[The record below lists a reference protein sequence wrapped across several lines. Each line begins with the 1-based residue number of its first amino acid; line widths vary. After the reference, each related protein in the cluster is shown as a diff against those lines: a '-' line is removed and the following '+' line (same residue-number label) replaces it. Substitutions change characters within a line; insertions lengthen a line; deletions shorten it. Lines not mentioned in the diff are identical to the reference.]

1 MTIESMPGS
10 KSFVRS
16 DQFILLA
23 IAFLKL
29 TFHLAV
35 NALSAYGY
43 FRDEFYY
50 LACSDRLDW
59 GFVDHPPLSIAI
71 LSLSRAILGDS
82 LVAIRFLPALAGAG
96 TVYLAGLMA
105 RELGGGTLARVLA
118 AVAAFAA
125 PILLGMNS
133 VYSMNSY
140 DFLIWS
146 SVGFV
151 LIRIMNSGDQ
161 RLWLLLG
168 ALLGAGLM
176 NKVGVLWLGAGI
188 AAGLLL
194 VHRDWLKTRGPWIAG
209 VMALFIFLPY
219 VAWNAAN
226 DFAHLEFIRNATSEK
241 YSSLTAA
248 RFISDQVLLQNPV
261 SLPLWLA
268 GLWFFFFSSFGKQ
281 FRMLGIVYVTALVI
295 LVVNQQSKA
304 EYLSP
309 AYPMLF
315 AGGSVWLDR
324 VLQAKTPILRP
335 FYTGFVAV
343 SGIVLAPLAA
353 PVLPVDS
360 YIAYAQQLGVEPST
374 AENKRLAELPQFY
387 ADMFGWEELA
397 ATVITV
403 HANLPPGEKEQCVIY
418 TQNYGEAGA
427 IEFFGKQYGIPRVIS
442 GHNNYYLWGPGPD
455 TTGRIDVVIIVGG
468 NLEDHVRNFD
478 SVELAAESQ
487 CRYCMPYENNLPIFI
502 AKKLKRPVREI
513 WPLTKNFS

>member
-1 MTIESMPGS
+1 MTIESASNP
-10 KSFVRS
+10 KSFANS
-16 DQFILLA
+16 EHFILLF

-71 LSLSRAILGDS
+71 LSMSRAVLGDS
-82 LVAIRFLPALAGAG
+82 LVAIRLLPALAGAG

-105 RELGGGTLARVLA
+105 RELGGGTYARVLA

-133 VYSMNSY
+133 VYSMNSF

-146 SVGFV
+146 STGYV
-151 LIRIMNSGDQ
+151 LIRIVKTGDR

-168 ALLGAGLM
+168 TLLGAGLM
-176 NKVGVLWLGAGI
+176 NKIGVLWLGAGI
-188 AAGLLL
+188 ATGLFL
-194 VHRDWLKTRGPWIAG
+194 VHRDWLKTKGPWIAG
-209 VMALFIFLPY
+209 LIALLMFLPY
-219 VAWNAAN
+219 IAWNAVN

-241 YSSLTAA
+241 YSSLTVV
-248 RFISDQVLLQNPV
+248 RFIADQILLQNPV
-261 SLPLWLA
+261 SLPLWIG
-268 GLWFFFFSSFGKQ
+268 GLWFFFFSAIGKQ
-281 FRMLGIVYVTALVI
+281 FRILGIVYATAFVI

-324 VLQAKTPILRP
+324 VLKAKTTILRP
-335 FYTGFVAV
+335 IYVSFVV
-343 SGIVLAPLAA
+343 MSGVVLSPFAAPL
-353 PVLPVDS
+353 LPVDS
-360 YIAYAQQLGVEPST
+360 YISYAKLLGVEPST

-403 HANLPPGEKEQCVIY
+403 HANLTPEEKERSVIY

-427 IEFFGKQYGIPRVIS
+427 IEFFGKRYGIPRVIS
-442 GHNNYYLWGPGPD
+442 GHNNYYLWGPGAD
-455 TTGRIDVVIIVGG
+455 TIEVVIIVGG
-468 NLEDHVRNFD
+468 NLEDHALNFD
-478 SVELAAESQ
+478 SVELAAESH

-502 AKKLKRPVREI
+502 ARKLRRPVREV

>member
-1 MTIESMPGS
+1 MNIEPSSTS
-10 KSFVRS
+10 KSITNN
-16 DQFILLA
+16 DHFILLF

-71 LSLSRAILGDS
+71 LSVSRAVLGDS

-105 RELGGGTLARVLA
+105 RELGGGTSARVLA

-133 VYSMNSY
+133 IYSMNSF
-140 DFLIWS
+140 DFVIWS
-146 SVGFV
+146 ATGYV
-151 LIRIMNSGDQ
+151 LIRIIKTGDM

-168 ALLGAGLM
+168 ILLGAGLM

-188 AAGLLL
+188 TAGLFL
-194 VHRDWLKTRGPWIAG
+194 VHRDWLKTKGPWIAG
-209 VMALFIFLPY
+209 GIALLLFLPY
-219 VAWNAAN
+219 IAWNAAN
-226 DFAHLEFIRNATSEK
+226 DFAHLEFIRNATTEK
-241 YSSLTAA
+241 YSSLTITQ
-248 RFISDQVLLQNPV
+248 FITGQILLQNPV
-261 SLPLWLA
+261 SLPLWVG
-268 GLWFFFFSSFGKQ
+268 GLWFFLFSPAGRQ
-281 FRMLGIVYVTALVI
+281 FRILGIIYATAFVI

-315 AGGSVWLDR
+315 AAGSVWLDR
-324 VLQAKTPILRP
+324 VLSAKIAFVRPMYLGLIAFSGAMISPI
-335 FYTGFVAV
+335 A
-343 SGIVLAPLAA
+343 APL
-353 PVLPVDS
+353 LPVDS
-360 YIAYAQQLGVEPST
+360 YIAYAEFLGVKPST
-374 AENKRLAELPQFY
+374 AENKRLGELPQFY

-403 HANLPPGEKEQCVIY
+403 HADLTPEEKERSVIY

-427 IEFFGKQYGIPRVIS
+427 IEFFGKRYGIPRVIS
-442 GHNNYYLWGPGPD
+442 GHNNYYLWGPGADP
-455 TTGRIDVVIIVGG
+455 IDVVIIVGG
-468 NLEDHVRNFD
+468 RIENHARNFD
-478 SVELAAESQ
+478 SVELAAESH

-502 AKKLKRPVREI
+502 ARKLKRPVREI